1 MNFWILYKNFIKK
14 NFYIRELNF
23 GRQVQKSPADLVT
36 LKIKLQRL
44 VCLSVPSRVNY
55 MNQTGATKQLSFRL
69 KYTDWLQLPS
79 QTLYRVIKSGKRSMK
94 ISLFWL
100 FSWNKRLFLGL
111 VKPITFRNRDE
122 YIYCVSGNWQP
133 WAYIF
138 VQAKGSFWELWEELT
153 SSSETRTR

>member
-1 MNFWILYKNFIKK
+1 MYVF
-14 NFYIRELNF
+14 
-23 GRQVQKSPADLVT
+23 P
-36 LKIKLQRL
+36 
-44 VCLSVPSRVNY
+44 CRVNY

-100 FSWNKRLFLGL
+100 FSWNKRLLLGL

-138 VQAKGSFWELWEELT
+138 VQAKGAFGSFGRNWHHHPKLEPGNFDVPVILFYVNVLRNFVT
-153 SSSETRTR
+153 SKKSDSV